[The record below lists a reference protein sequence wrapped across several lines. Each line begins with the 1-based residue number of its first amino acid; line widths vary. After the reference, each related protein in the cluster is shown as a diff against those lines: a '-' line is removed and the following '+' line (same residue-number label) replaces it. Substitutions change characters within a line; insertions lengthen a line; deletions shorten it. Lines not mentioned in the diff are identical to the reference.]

1 MANES
6 MKRVSINKLSMEPS
20 RIIKAILEPDYPHAH
35 LEWNVTGEGIEITPM
50 DRQCVVEPIDFD
62 GDSAKATVTATIPD
76 SPSFVGTSAS
86 CDVTVVKQPTA
97 IQLSAVGAPGGYMVT
112 VVQSAESYSRLWKL
126 DAGDVYQGDV
136 CDESGGW
143 QPLPEDGIIDAQSGV
158 LTVVDVDSSHEAR
171 RAGSVML
178 QPSANLAC
186 YGPVSSSTVSSSVT
200 SDGSLLVER
209 SGGVVGSYDVL
220 LFPLDLPEGTY
231 TASLTG
237 EGTDGVIAADV
248 RLRDGD
254 KVFMG
259 LSSTANVFTVEA
271 GDVGDVCLMVG
282 FNDSAPAE
290 ASMTVKPMIVSG
302 DHQAD
307 MPEWAPGIITRGG
320 VSETRPNLW
329 PDMKGPVTMGGVTF
343 TPNGDG
349 SVTVDG
355 ESANTYPSISVST
368 VLLPGTYLVRATS
381 VTDTYTQAKW
391 LEEMVSTANGRD
403 ARFTLDS
410 ECTVTLQVVC
420 SSNKTFDNV
429 TLTPFLHAESA
440 GGGVSDKRPNL
451 LTYAD
456 STVEGGVLTVNGDG
470 SFDLTVTDWPQWRNM
485 VFYLP
490 EGTLVAGREYTLSIQ
505 EPYES
510 PTVNMH
516 VRTLDDNGF
525 GPLNLVSGKSSVT
538 ATLDAISTTPNLT
551 FINEEPAS
559 TSGSLRN
566 VRLKLEEGDSPTGW
580 VPPVVSSGGGV

>member
-6 MKRVSINKLSMEPS
+6 MKRVSINRLSMEPS

-136 CDESGGW
+136 CDDSGGW
-143 QPLPEDGIIDAQSGV
+143 QPLPADGIIDAQAGV

-200 SDGSLLVER
+200 GDGSLMVER

-231 TASLTG
+231 TASIAG

-254 KVFMG
+254 KVFIG

-271 GDVGDVCLMVG
+271 GDVGEVCLMVG

-320 VSETRPNLW
+320 VSETRPNLF
-329 PDMKGPVTMGGVTF
+329 PRFEPVTS
-343 TPNGDG
+343 NG
-349 SVTVDG
+349 
-355 ESANTYPSISVST
+355 
-368 VLLPGTYLVRATS
+368 
-381 VTDTYTQAKW
+381 
-391 LEEMVSTANGRD
+391 
-403 ARFTLDS
+403 
-410 ECTVTLQVVC
+410 
-420 SSNKTFDNV
+420 V
-429 TLTPFLHAESA
+429 TLTPLDGDGLHSLTGTSAANFSFTQVMTLPPGKYVLSQEIVTPSATVAMYDVYARTQGEA
-440 GGGVSDKRPNL
+440 GGDQWFI
-451 LTYAD
+451 
-456 STVEGGVLTVNGDG
+456 
-470 SFDLTVTDWPQWRNM
+470 SFRNDVFRVTER
-485 VFYLP
+485 
-490 EGTLVAGREYTLSIQ
+490 REIG
-505 EPYES
+505 
-510 PTVNMH
+510 M
-516 VRTLDDNGF
+516 D
-525 GPLNLVSGKSSVT
+525 
-538 ATLDAISTTPNLT
+538 I
-551 FINEEPAS
+551 FINQNM
-559 TSGSLRN
+559 TMDDYRIRFTLR
-566 VRLKLEEGDSPTGW
+566 SQ
-580 VPPVVSSGGGV
+580 

>member
-1 MANES
+1 MVMDNNNAI
-6 MKRVSINKLSMEPS
+6 MPTAINMLSMEPS
-20 RIIKAILEPDYPHAH
+20 RVIDATTTPDTPEAPIS
-35 LEWNVTGEGIEITPM
+35 WTMTGQGFTISPEGH
-50 DRQCVVEPIDFD
+50 RCVVTPADFQ
-62 GDSAKATVTATIPD
+62 GDRAEGTVTARIEPD
-76 SPSFVGTSAS
+76 DVYVGSSSS
-86 CDVTVVKQPTA
+86 CSVTVLKQPTA

-158 LTVVDVDSSHEAR
+158 LTVVDVDSSHGAR

-231 TASLTG
+231 TASITG
-237 EGTDGVIAADV
+237 EGTDDVIAADV

-271 GDVGDVCLMVG
+271 DDVGDVCLMVG
-282 FNDSAPAE
+282 FNDQAPAE
-290 ASMTVKPMIVSG
+290 ASMTVRPLIVSG
-302 DHQAD
+302 DHAAD

-329 PDMKGPVTMGGVTF
+329 PVMKDPVTLGGVTF

-368 VLLPGTYLVRATS
+368 VLLPGTYMIRATS

-440 GGGVSDKRPNL
+440 GGGYRIS
-451 LTYAD
+451 
-456 STVEGGVLTVNGDG
+456 
-470 SFDLTVTDWPQWRNM
+470 
-485 VFYLP
+485 
-490 EGTLVAGREYTLSIQ
+490 
-505 EPYES
+505 
-510 PTVNMH
+510 
-516 VRTLDDNGF
+516 VRT
-525 GPLNLVSGKSSVT
+525 S
-538 ATLDAISTTPNLT
+538 
-551 FINEEPAS
+551 
-559 TSGSLRN
+559 
-566 VRLKLEEGDSPTGW
+566 
-580 VPPVVSSGGGV
+580 